1 MWRPHLPGKASCFRV
16 LIDLRPIQNTFAFF
30 AMGRPR
36 TCIESAQ
43 GVRRKLPRAVRVLDS
58 LNLWR
63 VCMCDHA
70 YRINRTCFM
79 PNFADPSAADISAQ
93 ILSPRAQ
100 RASVMLGA
108 MIEYGNGKEPTKH
121 RVRDISAGGIR
132 IDGAHEM
139 QAGTE
144 VTVSIGLLQ
153 AIAGSVKWTRQGL
166 AGIAFNEMIDPSEA
180 RKRPGDTSNV
190 VTSQIRESDKVSVPS
205 AGWAGEMRNPYR
217 KSGY

>member
-1 MWRPHLPGKASCFRV
+1 
-16 LIDLRPIQNTFAFF
+16 
-30 AMGRPR
+30 
-36 TCIESAQ
+36 
-43 GVRRKLPRAVRVLDS
+43 
-58 LNLWR
+58 
-63 VCMCDHA
+63 
-70 YRINRTCFM
+70 M

-180 RKRPGDTSNV
+180 RKRPGDTSYV
-190 VTSQIRESDKVSVPS
+190 VTSQIRERIKLAFRPLVGQEKCAIHTGSRAISCPPAAPGS
-205 AGWAGEMRNPYR
+205 APRQQRR
-217 KSGY
+217 KSRRR